1 MSKKTEKDLQEY
13 IKLKNKLE
21 LLNTSASFEKKTKN
35 PFEAL
40 TFNEAN
46 FGVEE
51 KRKTAFVW
59 SYKFWFSLLVLL
71 LLTVSV
77 LFNSAISLRF
87 DPVLYK
93 VISNLSALI
102 NKPYVVTVGNFE
114 SFEIAKS
121 KAIELLPRL
130 KQINIKQLP
139 TGNYTF
145 EIEKCGSKEN
155 AYSIAGEFTHGGF
168 GPVNVRY
175 LPGQ

>member
-13 IKLKNKLE
+13 LKLKNKLE
-21 LLNTSASFEKKTKN
+21 LLNTPTSFEKKTKN

-40 TFNEAN
+40 TFNEVN
-46 FGVEE
+46 SEVEG
-51 KRKTAFVW
+51 KRKTTFVW

-77 LFNSAISLRF
+77 LFNGVISSIF

-93 VISNLSALI
+93 MINNLSVSV

-121 KAIELLPRL
+121 KAVELLPQLR
-130 KQINIKQLP
+130 QINIKQLP

-145 EIEKCGSKEN
+145 EIEKCGSKEK
-155 AYSIAGEFTHGGF
+155 AYSIAGEFIQGGF